1 MQIKSPLALLLVIVI
16 ATCSALAQTEAEKS
30 PRVSSCGAKS
40 AKILILGTY
49 HMNNPGLDDKNTQA
63 DDVLSARRQRE
74 IAELVERI
82 ARYRPT
88 KIAIEAPYRSTAWP
102 DRYKKYLTG
111 EYRLGRDEIEQIGFQ
126 LANRLNLTTLYPI
139 DFNLTMN
146 GLTPSEIEYP
156 KPKLDQTN
164 EKKSGDAKK
173 PDSPPLSE
181 EDLLLRRSTVVEYLR
196 SLNSEQRIQDGHA
209 QYLEMLLPNDSPA
222 IYGRTDLVTNW
233 YKRNLRMFTNINR
246 ITDFPNDRILLIV
259 GSGHQKLLRDFASGS
274 PQFCLE
280 DTMIYLK

>member
-1 MQIKSPLALLLVIVI
+1 MQIKFPLALLLAIVI
-16 ATCSALAQTEAEKS
+16 ATCNALAQTAAETP
-30 PRVSSCGAKS
+30 PRDSSCGAKS

-49 HMNNPGLDDKNTQA
+49 HMNNPGLDGKNTQA
-63 DDVLSARRQRE
+63 DDVLSARRQGE

-82 ARYRPT
+82 ARYKPT

-102 DRYKKYLTG
+102 DRYKKYLAG
-111 EYRLGRDEIEQIGFQ
+111 EYQLGREEIEQIGFQ
-126 LANRLNLTTLYPI
+126 LARRLNLTTLYPI

-164 EKKSGDAKK
+164 EKKSADAKK
-173 PDSPPLSE
+173 PDSPPLSD

-259 GSGHQKLLRDFASGS
+259 GSGHLKLLRDFASDS